1 MKTDSIN
8 INSPVLQGGV
18 YDWHQIPSLE
28 NLKKFIFLFLN
39 FFKFSRGVRSH
50 ISIPALKDGAIDPPA
65 LFIHKLFRLGS
76 INPLFVFLQ
85 GLALVILIS
94 SCAGDGSKSTQKKTT
109 PTEKKTVIKVP
120 DFNADSAYYFIE
132 KQLSFGPR
140 VPETEAHSQCAA
152 WLVSTLERFATEV
165 KVQEFKARIYDNR
178 ILNGKNIIASFK
190 PEFQRRIFLSSH
202 WDSRPYAD
210 HDADPSKHN
219 TPIDGANDGA
229 SGTGVLIEIA
239 RQISLQ
245 NPKIG
250 VDIVLFDLED
260 YGPPQDNQTNQA
272 SETWGLGSQY
282 WSNNPHTYG
291 YSANYGILLDM
302 VGASDAVFPKEGF
315 SMYYA
320 PDIVEKVWSIAQSI
334 GYADYFLDETG
345 GYITDDHYFVNTIA
359 EIPTINII
367 HLDDNSANGSF
378 YDHWHTVEDNL
389 DQIDPATLKIVG
401 QTVLTV
407 IYRE

>member
-1 MKTDSIN
+1 MI
-8 INSPVLQGGV
+8 IG
-18 YDWHQIPSLE
+18 
-28 NLKKFIFLFLN
+28 FLFSSFLT
-39 FFKFSRGVRSH
+39 SCG
-50 ISIPALKDGAIDPPA
+50 
-65 LFIHKLFRLGS
+65 GS
-76 INPLFVFLQ
+76 DS
-85 GLALVILIS
+85 A
-94 SCAGDGSKSTQKKTT
+94 STQKKTS
-109 PTEKKTVIKVP
+109 PTKRKVEVKVP
-120 DFNADSAYYFIE
+120 DFNADSAYYFVE

-140 VPETEAHSQCAA
+140 VPETEAHAQCAD
-152 WLVSTLERFATEV
+152 WLVTTLEKYAPDV

-190 PEFQRRIFLSSH
+190 PDFQKRIFLSAH

-210 HDADPSKHN
+210 HDADPGKHN
-219 TPIDGANDGA
+219 TAIDGANDGA
-229 SGTGVLIEIA
+229 SGTGILIEIA
-239 RQISLQ
+239 RQLSLY

-250 VDIVLFDLED
+250 VDIVIFDLED
-260 YGPPQDNQTNQA
+260 YGPPQDNQTNQNT
-272 SETWGLGSQY
+272 ETWGLGSQH
-282 WSNNPHTYG
+282 WSKNPHTYG

-320 PDIVEKVWSIAQSI
+320 PDVVEKVWSIARSI
-334 GYADYFLDETG
+334 GYENYFLDETK

-359 EIPTINII
+359 GIPTINII

-378 YDHWHTVEDNL
+378 YDHWHTVNDNL

-407 IYRE
+407 VFRE